1 MSGERS
7 MLCRNSELEKVTGSR
22 CSFWRTTMRNRRS
35 RTNRLVADPMS
46 RWWQR
51 TSLVSLLA
59 VGLAWALPASQVAHG
74 SEFHFVVNDLP
85 DNAAAWLPSEV
96 IIHTETELEGG
107 LVFLLVNPTARTHV
121 FFAEGIFEEIVGKSG
136 EPTAKPLRATVAPEE
151 TVRTVL
157 STTQFEGSRARGE
170 VEEFR
175 FFCPLHRG
183 DADPGGT
190 IRIVHVGGI
199 IRMVQ

>member
-1 MSGERS
+1 
-7 MLCRNSELEKVTGSR
+7 
-22 CSFWRTTMRNRRS
+22 MRNQ
-35 RTNRLVADPMS
+35 TNQRNQLVADPMS
-46 RWWQR
+46 RWSPR
-51 TSLVSLLA
+51 TLLVSLLT
-59 VGLAWALPASQVAHG
+59 VGLAWGLPASQVARG
-74 SEFHFVVNDLP
+74 SEFRFVVKDLP

-96 IIHTETELEGG
+96 VIHTETELEGG

-121 FFAEGIFEEIVGKSG
+121 FFVEGLYEQVISENGEIA
-136 EPTAKPLRATVAPEE
+136 AKPLRVTVAPED

-190 IRIVHVGGI
+190 IRMVDLGGT